1 MDFEKKKKMYN
12 GDAFSAAS
20 PLICEMLN
28 VNPAR
33 RADISAICSHWWIN
47 ETYSE
52 MCLDVAE
59 ELASL
64 TPVRLDL
71 LLSLNAP
78 VSNEKIVVDNDQV
91 PVDF

>member
-1 MDFEKKKKMYN
+1 
-12 GDAFSAAS
+12 
-20 PLICEMLN
+20 MLN

-33 RADISAICSHWWIN
+33 RADISAICNHWWIN

-52 MCLDVAE
+52 ICLDVAE

-78 VSNEKIVVDNDQV
+78 PVSSDKLVVDNDQV
-91 PVDF
+91 SF